1 MSLCRWFANPPVAC
15 LVRDKCRCRFF
26 KYNSGAPA
34 ARRAAKRSPIIIEK
48 GTTRMHR
55 NGNPCNSF
63 LMVKMASGMDHGR
76 VRPTTTTTTTT
87 TNDVAQHGRHPA
99 NTKLCSLG
107 LQHISLILDMHIMCN

>member
-1 MSLCRWFANPPVAC
+1 MQNHDALI
-15 LVRDKCRCRFF
+15 
-26 KYNSGAPA
+26 SGAPA

-55 NGNPCNSF
+55 NRNPCNSF
-63 LMVKMASGMDHGR
+63 VMVKMASGMDHGR

-87 TNDVAQHGRHPA
+87 TNDVAQHGGHLA
-99 NTKLCSLG
+99 NTKSCSLG